1 MVYRDEQSGELGG
14 LSRVR
19 AITQDDAHV
28 FCRMNQAESEISKIW
43 DVVHRFYET
52 FDIKLT
58 VRFSRH
64 DPDKMEDYIGDEE
77 TWENAENQIHD
88 VLKAKG
94 VDYAD
99 GMGEAAFYGPKIDFM
114 GKDAFGREFQA
125 ATIQLD
131 MGQPEGFD
139 LVCINEN
146 SERERIVM
154 IHAAIAGSL
163 ERFMV
168 LLIEQTA
175 GAFPLWLSPEQVRLA
190 PVNDSAKI
198 EAYTKQVQSQ
208 LQSVGLRVA
217 VDWSSESVGKK
228 IRAAGVG
235 KVPYTLVIG
244 EKELET
250 NAFSP
255 RLRHGHGEYAG
266 TLSMDDLKTALTAEV
281 KDRALKSVL

>member
-1 MVYRDEQSGELGG
+1 
-14 LSRVR
+14 
-19 AITQDDAHV
+19 
-28 FCRMNQAESEISKIW
+28 
-43 DVVHRFYET
+43 
-52 FDIKLT
+52 
-58 VRFSRH
+58 
-64 DPDKMEDYIGDEE
+64 
-77 TWENAENQIHD
+77 
-88 VLKAKG
+88 
-94 VDYAD
+94 
-99 GMGEAAFYGPKIDFM
+99 
-114 GKDAFGREFQA
+114 
-125 ATIQLD
+125 
-131 MGQPEGFD
+131 
-139 LVCINEN
+139 
-146 SERERIVM
+146 
-154 IHAAIAGSL
+154 
-163 ERFMV
+163 
-168 LLIEQTA
+168 
-175 GAFPLWLSPEQVRLA
+175 VRLA